1 MAVVRGHVV
10 RWFEVLRKW
19 NRRRL
24 FHLRESKKEKSV
36 REFFSFPL
44 HPNSPASTV
53 LTVTICLPKAR
64 SVTFL
69 ALETVAES

>member
-1 MAVVRGHVV
+1 M
-10 RWFEVLRKW
+10 
-19 NRRRL
+19 
-24 FHLRESKKEKSV
+24 ESKKAFSSSRVEERKECE
-36 REFFSFPL
+36 EFFSFPL

-53 LTVTICLPKAR
+53 LTVTICLPEAR